1 MNTKLLTR
9 RTFTRMLVRILMI
22 AGMLSVIA
30 SCGKQVPSV
39 PRILKEGDRL
49 NGMVV
54 TTSTADATP
63 LEYFCTFEV
72 DEEVTTNIDCQ
83 VPPVQKLAIGH
94 MIGVT
99 GRAFQELDWSEI
111 DWQVYLDG
119 YLLNLD
125 TFDEQSYVEPIVLSS
140 PSPIREVFKQRKT
153 WDIMLLNPSFGLHT
167 LLCTARTKSVV
178 YSWVVNFM
186 INSTRGPQEMIDL
199 PPLKS
204 QAAWEGRSQAKEAEL
219 YADDRLNL

>member
-9 RTFTRMLVRILMI
+9 RAFTRMLLRILLI
-22 AGMLSVIA
+22 VGMLSVLA
-30 SCGKQVPSV
+30 SCGKQIPSA

-63 LEYFCTFEV
+63 LEYFCTFDV
-72 DEEVTTNIDCQ
+72 DEELTTSIDCQ

-119 YLLNLD
+119 YLLDMD
-125 TFDEQSYVEPIVLSS
+125 TFDEQSYVEPVILSS
-140 PSPIREVFKQRKT
+140 PSPIREVFMQRKT
-153 WDIMLLNPSFGLHT
+153 WDIMLINPTFGLHT
-167 LLCTARTKSVV
+167 LLCTAKTNSVV
-178 YSWVVNFM
+178 YDWAVNFM
-186 INSTRGPQEMIDL
+186 IYDTRGPLNM
-199 PPLKS
+199 
-204 QAAWEGRSQAKEAEL
+204 A
-219 YADDRLNL
+219 DRLLPSSLAVQETWAMREE